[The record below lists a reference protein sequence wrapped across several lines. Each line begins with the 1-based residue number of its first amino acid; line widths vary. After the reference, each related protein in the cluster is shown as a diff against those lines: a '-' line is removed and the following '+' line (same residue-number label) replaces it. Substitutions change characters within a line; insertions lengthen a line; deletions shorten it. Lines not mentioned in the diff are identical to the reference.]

1 MRVVYG
7 HGQSHIWGG
16 SRGIGQLRMLDWKWR
31 DRKWPEDAVRKYV
44 LRMGNRKL
52 RNIRPSGAFF
62 TGSDSHVTGRDPVRP
77 YYCFFSRTF
86 FPVLF
91 PPYFFS
97 RTFFFRTFFF
107 RTFFFRTFFPV
118 LFLPVFLSPYFFLP
132 YFLFFTFFPYFFPL
146 FFFLYFFSRT
156 FFLPYYLFPVLFQ
169 KSWRLKSNVLK
180 YQWLFFL
187 VHNTVVIT
195 QFMFLAEY
203 SFKRH
208 P

>member
-1 MRVVYG
+1 MGTGKVIFEGDR
-7 HGQSHIWGG
+7 GG
-16 SRGIGQLRMLDWKWR
+16 SDNCACLIGSD
-31 DRKWPEDAVRKYV
+31 V
-44 LRMGNRKL
+44 
-52 RNIRPSGAFF
+52 
-62 TGSDSHVTGRDPVRP
+62 TGSDRKMPFGSMFCAWATGSCAISALVGPFSPEVTVTWPEETLSGLTTVFFPVLFSP
-77 YYCFFSRTF
+77 YFFPRTF

-91 PPYFFS
+91 FSVLFFS
-97 RTFFFRTFFF
+97 VLFFF
-107 RTFFFRTFFPV
+107 V
-118 LFLPVFLSPYFFLP
+118 LFSPYFFYP
-132 YFLFFTFFPYFFPL
+132 YFCPRTFFSRIFFFFTFFPYFFPL